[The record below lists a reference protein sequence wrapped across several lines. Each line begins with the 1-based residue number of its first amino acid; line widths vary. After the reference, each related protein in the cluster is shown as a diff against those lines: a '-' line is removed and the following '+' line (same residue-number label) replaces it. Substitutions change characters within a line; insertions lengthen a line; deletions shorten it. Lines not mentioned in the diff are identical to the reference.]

1 MEDIFKTIIPVIVVH
16 AFVLALII
24 LVIKR
29 LLLNDTM
36 KAVERIR
43 DVEKEVR
50 KREEAI
56 RRQISE
62 HEQEFAQKKAEA
74 EEALDDQ
81 RRKSEKEVA
90 KMRDQV
96 IAEAR
101 AEADKVI
108 DQAKA
113 NEEQFRKQI
122 AQNMEEKAVEYG
134 GQIFSLVF
142 SERIGEELNRAFI
155 QELLDALQEM
165 DTTGITID
173 AGDTEFTCSHPMI
186 PEQRKRLAELLKDKF
201 GSEIPVQENVK
212 PEILAGLIMKLGS
225 LEIDGSL
232 LNRYREA
239 TEEVKKSAKA

>member
-1 MEDIFKTIIPVIVVH
+1 MEDLLKTVIPVVVVH
-16 AFVLALII
+16 VVVLTLII

-36 KAVERIR
+36 KAVARIR
-43 DVEKEVR
+43 DVESEVR

-56 RRQISE
+56 RRQIAE
-62 HEQEFAQKKAEA
+62 HEQEFASKKAEA
-74 EEALDDQ
+74 EEALEEQ
-81 RRKSEKEVA
+81 RRKTEKEVA

-101 AEADKVI
+101 TEADKLI
-108 DQAKA
+108 DQAKS

-122 AQNMEEKAVEYG
+122 AQNMEEKAIEYG

-142 SERIGEELNRAFI
+142 SERIGEELNKAFI

-165 DTTGITID
+165 DTTGIVID
-173 AGDTEFTCSHPMI
+173 ATDADFTCSHPMI
-186 PEQRKRLAELLKDKF
+186 PEQRKRLEELLKDKF
-201 GSEIPVQENVK
+201 GSEIPVQESVK
-212 PEILAGLIMKLGS
+212 PDILAGLIMKLGS

-239 TEEVKKSAKA
+239 AEEVKKSAKV